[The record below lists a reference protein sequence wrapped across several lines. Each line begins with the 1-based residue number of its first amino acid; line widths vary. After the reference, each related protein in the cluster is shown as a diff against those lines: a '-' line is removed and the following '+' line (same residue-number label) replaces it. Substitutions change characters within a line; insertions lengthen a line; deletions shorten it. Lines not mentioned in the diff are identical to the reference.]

1 MAKVSVLG
9 RRADTAVFRALGVDT
24 VSVETAQEAET
35 TFETLLRGDYAVLY
49 VTEEWFTLLRERI
62 AALADRALP
71 AVLLLPGG
79 RTGGGS
85 VAAQA
90 LEEAVKR
97 AVGADIA

>member
-1 MAKVSVLG
+1 MG

-35 TFETLLRGDYAVLY
+35 AFETLLRGDYAVLY

-71 AVLLLPGG
+71 AVLLLPG